1 MKIYMTNKNL
11 KSLGSVSHDKKVFL
25 QNDVYVPFVWFI
37 YVCFNVSLNTFYRSE
52 SLKFEMLTHINIMC
66 Y

>member
-11 KSLGSVSHDKKVFL
+11 KSLGSMSHDKEVFL

-37 YVCFNVSLNTFYRSE
+37 YV
-52 SLKFEMLTHINIMC
+52 
-66 Y
+66 